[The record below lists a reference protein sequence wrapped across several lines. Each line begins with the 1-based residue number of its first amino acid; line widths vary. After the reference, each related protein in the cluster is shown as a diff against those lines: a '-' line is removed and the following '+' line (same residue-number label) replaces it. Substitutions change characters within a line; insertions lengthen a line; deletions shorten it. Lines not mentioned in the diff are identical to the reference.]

1 MCHNIELSMCKVRWW
16 KVYHYSYLND
26 DAVTQEIDEFIS
38 QEDKQQTSVVVI
50 KGNFNTSFDPPED
63 NICNVMLA
71 IHCSTQ
77 PIVYYGPYVT
87 DITQLLE
94 NEDKNGLS
102 LNEDNYFEPCSDQN
116 YYGLQRKVSIT
127 VPQSTKEAVGETYT
141 SSQDRYHRCM
151 AAVNETLK
159 LCMESEEHTRD
170 FIKTVENCHA
180 ALLQQCSTPLK
191 GATVTCC
198 LPTETRSSGK

>member
-1 MCHNIELSMCKVRWW
+1 MV
-16 KVYHYSYLND
+16 
-26 DAVTQEIDEFIS
+26 VT
-38 QEDKQQTSVVVI
+38 
-50 KGNFNTSFDPPED
+50 KGYFNTSFDPPED
-63 NICNVMLA
+63 NVCNVMLA

-102 LNEDNYFEPCSDQN
+102 LNEDNYFEPCSAQN

-127 VPQSTKEAVGETYT
+127 VPQSTKKAVGETYT
-141 SSQDRYHRCM
+141 SSQHRYHRCI

-159 LCMESEEHTRD
+159 LCVESEEHTRD
-170 FIKTVENCHA
+170 FIKTVETFHA
-180 ALLQQCSTPLK
+180 ALLQQCSTP
-191 GATVTCC
+191 
-198 LPTETRSSGK
+198 